1 VKITFCL
8 FLIAVGFFSFACSD
22 VSPDAVELAVD
33 FSWEGI
39 QACSMGNPEIR
50 IGGLPENTRY
60 LVVDMYDSVYM
71 HDHGE
76 VTLANDGSGIIK
88 LGAIEEL
95 QGPCPPDVPGRY
107 KITIKALDENRVVI
121 GSGSKRRYFPEEK

>member
-1 VKITFCL
+1 MKIIICL
-8 FLIAVGFFSFACSD
+8 FLAASSFIIFACSD
-22 VSPDAVELAVD
+22 VSPDAVELEVD

-50 IGGLPENTRY
+50 IGGLPENTRF

-76 VTLANDGSGIIK
+76 VTISYDNSGIIK
-88 LGAIEEL
+88 RGTLEEL